1 MSYFN
6 FQDYNKTITSV
17 IAVAQGPDGKP
28 ALLSADRPAGA
39 IAEELEY
46 NTNGQIVSIEY
57 YASYDVST
65 GTPSDLIATKN
76 IIWNTTGNGAGQPAI
91 IHWELA

>member
-28 ALLSADRPAGA
+28 ALLSADKPAGA

-46 NTNGQIVSIEY
+46 NANKQVTSVKY
-57 YASYDVST
+57 YASFDPITNT
-65 GTPSDLIATKN
+65 GSDLIATRN
-76 IIWNTTGNGAGQPAI
+76 VVWHTTGNGAGQPAYI
-91 IHWELA
+91 YWS